1 MKRYWFALAVA
12 MFFYAKTDILIW
24 QRIFEAQE
32 LTGFGNA
39 GTYQW
44 GWFQSLFGFV
54 ILGTL
59 VCFPNIRRMI
69 LFPISLTILAF
80 SGSEDILYYLL
91 DGKPVPHFLPWLN
104 KNFLLIRP
112 VTAHSLYVSAAFWV
126 LMVLLLYVA
135 GAFLERLVKRSSIK
149 IRETKQLSTGET
161 LQ

>member
-1 MKRYWFALAVA
+1 

-24 QRIFEAQE
+24 QRIFETQE

-44 GWFQSLFGFV
+44 GWFQSLFGFI

-69 LFPISLTILAF
+69 LFPVSLTLLAF
-80 SGSEDILYYLL
+80 SGAEDILYYLL

-104 KNFLLIRP
+104 NNFLIIRP
-112 VTAHSLYVSAAFWV
+112 VTSHTVYISAVFW
-126 LMVLLLYVA
+126 LAIVLLLYTTT
-135 GAFLERLVKRSSIK
+135 AFLEGQVKKMRLKDRQEKEMSV
-149 IRETKQLSTGET
+149 
-161 LQ
+161 